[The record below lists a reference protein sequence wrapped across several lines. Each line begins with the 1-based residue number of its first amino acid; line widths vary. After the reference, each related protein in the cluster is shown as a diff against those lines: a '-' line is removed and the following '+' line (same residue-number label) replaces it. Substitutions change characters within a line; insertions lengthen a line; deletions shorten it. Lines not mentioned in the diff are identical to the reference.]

1 MRIGH
6 RLFTEAQVLTQLSGP
21 LRVTEPDDTP
31 QERAVCEAV
40 LAQADPSL
48 PRGRRTR
55 AVLASDDL
63 GRTWQV
69 AATPHGREDPGYR
82 GSIFEGGGI
91 HSGGPGAGWS
101 SLDPLTLTW
110 GPPTDFGRTFLQR
123 ADRQS
128 ALLPNT
134 ARKLDLEGG
143 REIAPGRTVGLYTG
157 GSPRRPKQRI
167 MWFTDGRLTRSVP
180 VRFKARTRAITV
192 VGPQEL
198 VRDGYC
204 RVPRTAISR
213 GFSQLMPGDAGRVL
227 FAISGTL
234 APTRC
239 RRLPPGFDLG
249 ADAYLELK
257 PIFLRSTNGGRT
269 WRRIRAPRGASAF
282 FAVDG
287 KTPIYI
293 VSSRRCR
300 YYESMIYRGLKK
312 IGCRATGVPNYQQT
326 LIDE

>member
-48 PRGRRTR
+48 PRDRRTR

-134 ARKLDLEGG
+134 ARKLDLEDG

-204 RVPRTAISR
+204 RLPRTAISR

-227 FAISGTL
+227 FAISGT
-234 APTRC
+234 PWPR
-239 RRLPPGFDLG
+239 PGAG
-249 ADAYLELK
+249 G
-257 PIFLRSTNGGRT
+257 FLRGSILGRT
-269 WRRIRAPRGASAF
+269 PTSS
-282 FAVDG
+282 
-287 KTPIYI
+287 
-293 VSSRRCR
+293 SSRSSCARR
-300 YYESMIYRGLKK
+300 TAGARG
-312 IGCRATGVPNYQQT
+312 GGSARPGAPAPSSRSTARRPSTSSRPAAAGT
-326 LIDE
+326 TSR